1 MVARQVYSVTFG
13 LDSTPLP
20 SRSRARAGKQQLS
33 EQHPRQ
39 LKSEQ
44 QDPSFFSFPSKMSS
58 SDNWVLS
65 ICRTASQNQRI

>member
-1 MVARQVYSVTFG
+1 MVARQVYSVTFR
-13 LDSTPLP
+13 LDSTPLQ
-20 SRSRARAGKQQLS
+20 SHLQASAGKQQLS

-39 LKSEQ
+39 LRLEQ

-65 ICRTASQNQRI
+65 ICRTASQNQ